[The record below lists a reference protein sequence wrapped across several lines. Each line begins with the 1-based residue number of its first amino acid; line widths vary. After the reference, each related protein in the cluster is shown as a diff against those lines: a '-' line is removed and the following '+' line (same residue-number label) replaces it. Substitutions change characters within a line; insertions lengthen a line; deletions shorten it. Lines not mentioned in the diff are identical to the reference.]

1 MGMLNKQKNIQ
12 IAAMNAKGMTVEAI
26 AKKAGVD
33 VQAVK
38 ESLEQRGRDYIEL
51 AAMSEVQKREYIDN
65 LQSKGKSVSEIA
77 ELTGL
82 NAKKVNEII
91 FKKAEEELPEV
102 GNVEI
107 EPAAPGKRG
116 GHNKISE
123 LIKAKI
129 VELKQQGKSDAA
141 VAKEL
146 GIGKSSVYR
155 TWTEHKGEGKPSKI
169 NEEFEKAVDEMIE
182 ESKNKDLF
190 EQRLIELRG
199 ERSRHSVAK
208 DLFLKDQTLEKYEKG
223 ETLPNI
229 EKAVEIAQY
238 YGVSTDYLLGLT
250 DVKTTNT
257 DIKAACEYTGLN
269 EEFEKAVDEMIEES
283 KNKEIIE
290 EREEMPKEKA
300 PEAEKAAPNAEEKV
314 LQDKDSTLL
323 RKCQE
328 ELPLIEKDFL
338 TMYEG
343 MTEAEQRA
351 WDLGEMFARVI
362 RLRSEFI

>member
-12 IAAMNAKGMTVEAI
+12 IAALNARGMTVEAI

-38 ESLEQRGRDYIEL
+38 ESLEERQRTYIEL
-51 AAMSEVQKREYIDN
+51 AAMSEAQKREYIAN

-91 FKKAEEELPEV
+91 FKKAEEELLEV
-102 GNVEI
+102 GNVEVP
-107 EPAAPGKRG
+107 EKKRG

-141 VAKEL
+141 IAKEL

-182 ESKNKDLF
+182 ESK
-190 EQRLIELRG
+190 G
-199 ERSRHSVAK
+199 
-208 DLFLKDQTLEKYEKG
+208 
-223 ETLPNI
+223 
-229 EKAVEIAQY
+229 
-238 YGVSTDYLLGLT
+238 
-250 DVKTTNT
+250 
-257 DIKAACEYTGLN
+257 
-269 EEFEKAVDEMIEES
+269 
-283 KNKEIIE
+283 KEITE

-300 PEAEKAAPNAEEKV
+300 PETAKAVPSAEEKV

-338 TMYEG
+338 TMYES
-343 MTEAEQRA
+343 MSEAEQRA

>member
-38 ESLEQRGRDYIEL
+38 ESLEERDRAYIEL

-65 LQSKGKSVSEIA
+65 LQGKGKSVSEIA

-102 GNVEI
+102 GNVEVP
-107 EPAAPGKRG
+107 EKKRG

-182 ESKNKDLF
+182 ESK
-190 EQRLIELRG
+190 G
-199 ERSRHSVAK
+199 
-208 DLFLKDQTLEKYEKG
+208 
-223 ETLPNI
+223 
-229 EKAVEIAQY
+229 
-238 YGVSTDYLLGLT
+238 
-250 DVKTTNT
+250 
-257 DIKAACEYTGLN
+257 
-269 EEFEKAVDEMIEES
+269 
-283 KNKEIIE
+283 KEITE

-300 PEAEKAAPNAEEKV
+300 PETAKAAPNAEEKV

-328 ELPLIEKDFL
+328 ELETIMHGLMGSYTKMDDFEKRAFEIGCTYGKLSCLKSEIEN
-338 TMYEG
+338 
-343 MTEAEQRA
+343 A
-351 WDLGEMFARVI
+351 
-362 RLRSEFI
+362 

>member
-38 ESLEQRGRDYIEL
+38 ESLEQRGRDYVEL
-51 AAMSEVQKREYIDN
+51 AAMSEEQVKAYISG

-82 NAKKVNEII
+82 NTKKVNEII

-102 GNVEI
+102 GNVEVP
-107 EPAAPGKRG
+107 EKKRG

-146 GIGKSSVYR
+146 GIGSATVNR
-155 TWTEHKGEGKPSKI
+155 TWNKYKSESEGKPVKI

-182 ESKNKDLF
+182 ESK
-190 EQRLIELRG
+190 G
-199 ERSRHSVAK
+199 
-208 DLFLKDQTLEKYEKG
+208 
-223 ETLPNI
+223 
-229 EKAVEIAQY
+229 
-238 YGVSTDYLLGLT
+238 
-250 DVKTTNT
+250 
-257 DIKAACEYTGLN
+257 
-269 EEFEKAVDEMIEES
+269 
-283 KNKEIIE
+283 KEITE

-300 PEAEKAAPNAEEKV
+300 PETAKAAPSAEEKV
-314 LQDKDSTLL
+314 LQDKDSILL

-338 TMYEG
+338 TMYES
-343 MTEAEQRA
+343 MSEAEQRA
-351 WDLGEMFARVI
+351 WDLGEMFARII

>member
-1 MGMLNKQKNIQ
+1 MGMLNKQKNLQ
-12 IAAMNAKGMTVEAI
+12 IAALNARGMTVEAI
-26 AKKAGVD
+26 ARKAGVD

-65 LQSKGKSVSEIA
+65 LQGKGKSVSEIA

-146 GIGKSSVYR
+146 GIGSATVNR
-155 TWTEHKGEGKPSKI
+155 TWNKYKSESEGKP
-169 NEEFEKAVDEMIE
+169 
-182 ESKNKDLF
+182 
-190 EQRLIELRG
+190 
-199 ERSRHSVAK
+199 
-208 DLFLKDQTLEKYEKG
+208 
-223 ETLPNI
+223 
-229 EKAVEIAQY
+229 
-238 YGVSTDYLLGLT
+238 
-250 DVKTTNT
+250 VK
-257 DIKAACEYTGLN
+257 LN

-290 EREEMPKEKA
+290 ERKEMPKEKA
-300 PEAEKAAPNAEEKV
+300 PEAEKAAPSAEEKV

-328 ELPLIEKDFL
+328 ELETIMHGLMGSYTKMDDFEKRAFEIGCTYGKLSRLKSEIEN
-338 TMYEG
+338 
-343 MTEAEQRA
+343 A
-351 WDLGEMFARVI
+351 
-362 RLRSEFI
+362 

>member
-1 MGMLNKQKNIQ
+1 MGMLNKQKNLQ
-12 IAAMNAKGMTVEAI
+12 IAALNARGMTVEAI
-26 AKKAGVD
+26 ARKAGVD

-146 GIGKSSVYR
+146 GRGSATVNR
-155 TWTEHKGEGKPSKI
+155 TWNKYKSESEGKPVKI

-182 ESKNKDLF
+182 ESK
-190 EQRLIELRG
+190 G
-199 ERSRHSVAK
+199 
-208 DLFLKDQTLEKYEKG
+208 
-223 ETLPNI
+223 
-229 EKAVEIAQY
+229 
-238 YGVSTDYLLGLT
+238 
-250 DVKTTNT
+250 
-257 DIKAACEYTGLN
+257 
-269 EEFEKAVDEMIEES
+269 
-283 KNKEIIE
+283 KEITE

-300 PEAEKAAPNAEEKV
+300 PETAKAAPSAEEKV

-323 RKCQE
+323 RKCHE
-328 ELPLIEKDFL
+328 ELGNIMNSLLGSYSRLDDFEKRVFEVGC
-338 TMYEG
+338 TYEK
-343 MTEAEQRA
+343 
-351 WDLGEMFARVI
+351 LS
-362 RLRSEFI
+362 RLRSEIENA

>member
-1 MGMLNKQKNIQ
+1 MGMLNKQKNLQ
-12 IAAMNAKGMTVEAI
+12 IAALNARGMTVEAI

-38 ESLEQRGRDYIEL
+38 ESLEERGRAYIEL
-51 AAMSEVQKREYIDN
+51 AAMSEVQKREYIAD

-146 GIGKSSVYR
+146 GIGSATVNR
-155 TWTEHKGEGKPSKI
+155 TWNKYKSESEGKPVKI
-169 NEEFEKAVDEMIE
+169 N
-182 ESKNKDLF
+182 
-190 EQRLIELRG
+190 
-199 ERSRHSVAK
+199 
-208 DLFLKDQTLEKYEKG
+208 
-223 ETLPNI
+223 
-229 EKAVEIAQY
+229 
-238 YGVSTDYLLGLT
+238 
-250 DVKTTNT
+250 
-257 DIKAACEYTGLN
+257 
-269 EEFEKAVDEMIEES
+269 
-283 KNKEIIE
+283 
-290 EREEMPKEKA
+290 
-300 PEAEKAAPNAEEKV
+300 
-314 LQDKDSTLL
+314 
-323 RKCQE
+323 RKLCC
-328 ELPLIEKDFL
+328 I
-338 TMYEG
+338 
-343 MTEAEQRA
+343 
-351 WDLGEMFARVI
+351 
-362 RLRSEFI
+362 

>member
-12 IAAMNAKGMTVEAI
+12 IAALNARGMTVEAI

-38 ESLEQRGRDYIEL
+38 ESLEERQRTYIEL
-51 AAMSEVQKREYIDN
+51 AAMSEAQKREYIAN

-91 FKKAEEELPEV
+91 FKKAEEELLEV
-102 GNVEI
+102 GNVEVP
-107 EPAAPGKRG
+107 EKKRG

-141 VAKEL
+141 IAKEL

-155 TWTEHKGEGKPSKI
+155 TWTEHKGEGK
-169 NEEFEKAVDEMIE
+169 
-182 ESKNKDLF
+182 
-190 EQRLIELRG
+190 
-199 ERSRHSVAK
+199 
-208 DLFLKDQTLEKYEKG
+208 
-223 ETLPNI
+223 
-229 EKAVEIAQY
+229 EI
-238 YGVSTDYLLGLT
+238 T
-250 DVKTTNT
+250 
-257 DIKAACEYTGLN
+257 
-269 EEFEKAVDEMIEES
+269 
-283 KNKEIIE
+283 E

-300 PEAEKAAPNAEEKV
+300 PETAKAAPNAEEKA

-328 ELPLIEKDFL
+328 ELEIIMRGLMGSYTKMDDFEKRAFEIGCTYGQLSCLKSEIEN
-338 TMYEG
+338 
-343 MTEAEQRA
+343 A
-351 WDLGEMFARVI
+351 
-362 RLRSEFI
+362 

>member
-12 IAAMNAKGMTVEAI
+12 IAALNARGMTVEAI
-26 AKKAGVD
+26 ARKAGVD

-77 ELTGL
+77 ELTGM

-91 FKKAEEELPEV
+91 FKKAEEELLEV

-107 EPAAPGKRG
+107 KPAAPGKRG

-129 VELKQQGKSDAA
+129 
-141 VAKEL
+141 
-146 GIGKSSVYR
+146 
-155 TWTEHKGEGKPSKI
+155 
-169 NEEFEKAVDEMIE
+169 
-182 ESKNKDLF
+182 
-190 EQRLIELRG
+190 
-199 ERSRHSVAK
+199 
-208 DLFLKDQTLEKYEKG
+208 
-223 ETLPNI
+223 
-229 EKAVEIAQY
+229 
-238 YGVSTDYLLGLT
+238 
-250 DVKTTNT
+250 
-257 DIKAACEYTGLN
+257 
-269 EEFEKAVDEMIEES
+269 
-283 KNKEIIE
+283 KEITE

-300 PEAEKAAPNAEEKV
+300 PETAKAAPSAEEKV

-328 ELPLIEKDFL
+328 ELETIMHGLMGSYTKMDDFEKRAFEIGCTYGKLSCLKSEIEN
-338 TMYEG
+338 
-343 MTEAEQRA
+343 A
-351 WDLGEMFARVI
+351 
-362 RLRSEFI
+362 

>member
-12 IAAMNAKGMTVEAI
+12 IAALNARGMTVEAI

-38 ESLEQRGRDYIEL
+38 ESLEQRDRDYVEL
-51 AAMSEVQKREYIDN
+51 AAMSEAQKREYIAN

-91 FKKAEEELPEV
+91 FKKAEEELLEV
-102 GNVEI
+102 GNVEVP
-107 EPAAPGKRG
+107 EKKRG

-146 GIGKSSVYR
+146 GIGSATVNR
-155 TWTEHKGEGKPSKI
+155 TWNKHKSESEGKSVKV

-182 ESKNKDLF
+182 ESK
-190 EQRLIELRG
+190 G
-199 ERSRHSVAK
+199 
-208 DLFLKDQTLEKYEKG
+208 
-223 ETLPNI
+223 
-229 EKAVEIAQY
+229 
-238 YGVSTDYLLGLT
+238 
-250 DVKTTNT
+250 
-257 DIKAACEYTGLN
+257 
-269 EEFEKAVDEMIEES
+269 
-283 KNKEIIE
+283 KEITE

-300 PEAEKAAPNAEEKV
+300 PETAKAAPSAEEKV

-328 ELPLIEKDFL
+328 ELAIIMHGLMGSYTKMDDFEK
-338 TMYEG
+338 
-343 MTEAEQRA
+343 RA
-351 WDLGEMFARVI
+351 FEIGCTYGKLSC
-362 RLRSEFI
+362 LKSEIDNA

>member
-12 IAAMNAKGMTVEAI
+12 IAALNARGMTVEAI

-91 FKKAEEELPEV
+91 FKKAEEELLEV
-102 GNVEI
+102 GNVEVP
-107 EPAAPGKRG
+107 EKKRG

-146 GIGKSSVYR
+146 GIGSATVNR
-155 TWTEHKGEGKPSKI
+155 TWNKYKSESEGKPVKI

-182 ESKNKDLF
+182 ESK
-190 EQRLIELRG
+190 G
-199 ERSRHSVAK
+199 
-208 DLFLKDQTLEKYEKG
+208 
-223 ETLPNI
+223 
-229 EKAVEIAQY
+229 
-238 YGVSTDYLLGLT
+238 
-250 DVKTTNT
+250 
-257 DIKAACEYTGLN
+257 
-269 EEFEKAVDEMIEES
+269 
-283 KNKEIIE
+283 KEITE

-300 PEAEKAAPNAEEKV
+300 PETAKAAPSAEEKV
-314 LQDKDSTLL
+314 LQDKDSILL

-338 TMYEG
+338 TMYES
-343 MTEAEQRA
+343 MSEAEQRA
-351 WDLGEMFARVI
+351 WDLGEMFARII

>member
-65 LQSKGKSVSEIA
+65 LQGKGKSVSEIA

-102 GNVEI
+102 GKVEI
-107 EPAAPGKRG
+107 KPAAPGKRG

-146 GIGKSSVYR
+146 GIGSATVNR
-155 TWTEHKGEGKPSKI
+155 TWNKYKSESEGKPVKI

-182 ESKNKDLF
+182 ESK
-190 EQRLIELRG
+190 G
-199 ERSRHSVAK
+199 
-208 DLFLKDQTLEKYEKG
+208 
-223 ETLPNI
+223 
-229 EKAVEIAQY
+229 
-238 YGVSTDYLLGLT
+238 
-250 DVKTTNT
+250 
-257 DIKAACEYTGLN
+257 
-269 EEFEKAVDEMIEES
+269 
-283 KNKEIIE
+283 KEITE

-300 PEAEKAAPNAEEKV
+300 PETAKAAPSAEEKV

-338 TMYEG
+338 AMYEG

-362 RLRSEFI
+362 RLRTEFI

>member
-51 AAMSEVQKREYIDN
+51 AAMSEVQKRKYIDN

-146 GIGKSSVYR
+146 GIGSATVNR
-155 TWTEHKGEGKPSKI
+155 TWNKYKSESEGKPVKI

-182 ESKNKDLF
+182 ESK
-190 EQRLIELRG
+190 G
-199 ERSRHSVAK
+199 
-208 DLFLKDQTLEKYEKG
+208 
-223 ETLPNI
+223 
-229 EKAVEIAQY
+229 
-238 YGVSTDYLLGLT
+238 
-250 DVKTTNT
+250 
-257 DIKAACEYTGLN
+257 
-269 EEFEKAVDEMIEES
+269 
-283 KNKEIIE
+283 KEITE

-300 PEAEKAAPNAEEKV
+300 PETAKAAPSAEEKV
-314 LQDKDSTLL
+314 LQDKDSILL

>member
-38 ESLEQRGRDYIEL
+38 ESLEQRGRDYVEL
-51 AAMSEVQKREYIDN
+51 AAMSEEQVKAYISG

-82 NAKKVNEII
+82 NTKKVNEII

-102 GNVEI
+102 GNVEVP
-107 EPAAPGKRG
+107 EKKRG
-116 GHNKISE
+116 GHKKISE

-141 VAKEL
+141 VAMEL
-146 GIGKSSVYR
+146 GIGSATVNRTWNKYKSESEGKSSN
-155 TWTEHKGEGKPSKI
+155 I

-182 ESKNKDLF
+182 KSK
-190 EQRLIELRG
+190 
-199 ERSRHSVAK
+199 S
-208 DLFLKDQTLEKYEKG
+208 
-223 ETLPNI
+223 
-229 EKAVEIAQY
+229 
-238 YGVSTDYLLGLT
+238 
-250 DVKTTNT
+250 
-257 DIKAACEYTGLN
+257 
-269 EEFEKAVDEMIEES
+269 
-283 KNKEIIE
+283 KEIIE
-290 EREEMPKEKA
+290 EREETPKEKA
-300 PEAEKAAPNAEEKV
+300 PETAKAAPSAEEKV
-314 LQDKDSTLL
+314 LQDKDSILL

-338 TMYEG
+338 TMYES
-343 MTEAEQRA
+343 MSEAEQRA
-351 WDLGEMFARVI
+351 WDLGEMFARII

>member
-12 IAAMNAKGMTVEAI
+12 IAALNARGMTVEAI

-51 AAMSEVQKREYIDN
+51 AAMSEEQKRAHIAG

-82 NAKKVNEII
+82 NTKKVNEII
-91 FKKAEEELPEV
+91 FKKAEEELLEV
-102 GNVEI
+102 DNVEI
-107 EPAAPGKRG
+107 KPAAPGKRG
-116 GHNKISE
+116 GRNKISE

-155 TWTEHKGEGKPSKI
+155 TWTEHKGESKPSKV

-182 ESKNKDLF
+182 ESK
-190 EQRLIELRG
+190 G
-199 ERSRHSVAK
+199 
-208 DLFLKDQTLEKYEKG
+208 
-223 ETLPNI
+223 
-229 EKAVEIAQY
+229 KAIV
-238 YGVSTDYLLGLT
+238 
-250 DVKTTNT
+250 
-257 DIKAACEYTGLN
+257 
-269 EEFEKAVDEMIEES
+269 
-283 KNKEIIE
+283 E

-300 PEAEKAAPNAEEKV
+300 PETAKAATSAEEKL

-328 ELPLIEKDFL
+328 ELGIIMHGLIGSYSKMDDFEKRAFEMGC
-338 TMYEG
+338 TYEK
-343 MTEAEQRA
+343 
-351 WDLGEMFARVI
+351 LS
-362 RLRSEFI
+362 RLKSEIDNA

>member
-12 IAAMNAKGMTVEAI
+12 IAALNARGMTVEAI

-38 ESLEQRGRDYIEL
+38 ESLEERGRAYIEL
-51 AAMSEVQKREYIDN
+51 AAMSEAQKREYIAN

-91 FKKAEEELPEV
+91 FKKAEEELLEV
-102 GNVEI
+102 GNVEVP
-107 EPAAPGKRG
+107 EKKRG

-141 VAKEL
+141 IAKEL

-182 ESKNKDLF
+182 ESK
-190 EQRLIELRG
+190 G
-199 ERSRHSVAK
+199 
-208 DLFLKDQTLEKYEKG
+208 
-223 ETLPNI
+223 
-229 EKAVEIAQY
+229 
-238 YGVSTDYLLGLT
+238 
-250 DVKTTNT
+250 
-257 DIKAACEYTGLN
+257 
-269 EEFEKAVDEMIEES
+269 
-283 KNKEIIE
+283 KEITE

-300 PEAEKAAPNAEEKV
+300 PETAKAAPSAEEKV

-328 ELPLIEKDFL
+328 ELAIIMRGLMGSYTKMDDFEKRVFEIGCTYGKLSHLKSEIEN
-338 TMYEG
+338 
-343 MTEAEQRA
+343 A
-351 WDLGEMFARVI
+351 
-362 RLRSEFI
+362 